1 MQMEIFMKEI
11 GKMIKHMVMVY
22 ILILMEQLLKVI
34 GRMINKMEKEKNYGL
49 MVLLIMEIIRKE

>member
-1 MQMEIFMKEI
+1 MKEI